1 MATYNPPNTG
11 AGTGIGGE
19 AGTNY
24 GTEGKTYGTEGKTST
39 TSGTGMVGGERT
51 GAGVTGALG
60 TKLERAGDYL
70 EEKGKAAFLSDR
82 LHSAGRYL
90 QENDVRSIS
99 RSVDEAICAHPYRS
113 MFFGLGLG
121 WVIGKFLSR

>member
-1 MATYNPPNTG
+1 MGKEKTMATYNPPNTG

-19 AGTNY
+19 T
-24 GTEGKTYGTEGKTST
+24 GKTYESKSTEIGDTGKTA
-39 TSGTGMVGGERT
+39 
-51 GAGVTGALG
+51 AGVTGALG
-60 TKLERAGDYL
+60 TRLERAGDYL
-70 EEKGKAAFLSDR
+70 EDKGKAAFLSDR

-90 QENDVRSIS
+90 QENDVRSIT

-113 MFFGLGLG
+113 MFFGLGIG